1 VGTWLDAGAYD
12 DLVKRRKL
20 VIENGD
26 RPIFV
31 LAHDGAVRA
40 FANIC
45 IHKQRELSK
54 GVILN
59 GRVICPG
66 HQWAFDLATGWE
78 AKMERCQPTFDVRV
92 EDGRVLVDLD
102 SSDRRAEDAALAH
115 GASNRGETDGRDSDP
130 QQVPSG

>member
-1 VGTWLDAGAYD
+1 METWLDAGAYD
-12 DLVKRRKL
+12 DIVKRRKV
-20 VIENGD
+20 VIEHGEQ
-26 RPIFV
+26 PIFV

-92 EDGRVLVDLD
+92 EDGRVLIDLD
-102 SSDRRAEDAALAH
+102 SSARRAEETLRAH
-115 GASNRGETDGRDSDP
+115 GVSAPGEPDDRDSDP
-130 QQVPSG
+130 EAVPSG